1 MTEDTT
7 VLIVEDRPDVLALYE
22 RFVGEE
28 YTVRTATTVE
38 SAVETVDESTD
49 VVLLDRR
56 LPDGNG
62 QRVLERIRSQ
72 ELGCRVAMVTGVAPD
87 FDIIGMGFDH
97 YVVKPISRDGLLDA
111 VEVLLGRTE
120 YGTKLRE
127 TAALVSKRAL
137 LEAEKSVDELEG
149 NPEYHRLVDR
159 VDTLQ
164 RDIDDISARF
174 TAADFRAM
182 FRDIESAS

>member
-7 VLIVEDRPDVLALYE
+7 VLIVEDQPDVLAVYE
-22 RFVGEE
+22 QFVGEKH
-28 YTVRTATTVE
+28 TVRTATTVE
-38 SAVETVDESTD
+38 AAVDTVDESTD

-56 LPDGNG
+56 LPDGDG
-62 QRVLERIRSQ
+62 QRVLERIR
-72 ELGCRVAMVTGVAPD
+72 EDGLGCRVAMVTGVVPD
-87 FDIIGMGFDH
+87 FDVIDMGFDH
-97 YVVKPISRDGLLDA
+97 YVVKPLSREGLLDA

-120 YGTKLRE
+120 YGSKIRE

-137 LEAEKSVDELEG
+137 LEAEKPADELDG
-149 NPEYHRLVDR
+149 SAEYRRLVDR

-164 RDIDDISARF
+164 RDIDDLSARF
-174 TAADFRAM
+174 TAADYRAM

>member
-7 VLIVEDRPDVLALYE
+7 VLIVEDQPDVLALYE
-22 RFVGEE
+22 QFVGEQ

-38 SAVETVDESTD
+38 AAVDIVDESTD

-56 LPDGNG
+56 LPDGDG
-62 QRVLERIRSQ
+62 QRVLERIREQ
-72 ELGCRVAMVTGVAPD
+72 GYGCRVAMVTGVVPD
-87 FDIIGMGFDH
+87 FDIVGMGFDH

-127 TAALVSKRAL
+127 TASLVSKRAL
-137 LEAEKSVDELEG
+137 LEAEKSADELAAST
-149 NPEYHRLVDR
+149 EYRQLVDQ

-164 RDIDDISARF
+164 RDIDAISTDF
-174 TAADFRAM
+174 TPADFRAM
-182 FRDIESAS
+182 FRDIESAP

>member
-1 MTEDTT
+1 MSDDIT
-7 VLIVEDRPDVLALYE
+7 VLIVEDNPDVLALYE
-22 RFVGEE
+22 SFVGEQ
-28 YTVRTATTVE
+28 YAVRTARTVE
-38 SAVETVDESTD
+38 AAVDTVDNATD

-62 QRVLERIRSQ
+62 QRVLERIQKQ
-72 ELGCRVAMVTGVAPD
+72 ELGCRVAMVTGMVPD

-97 YVVKPISRDGLLDA
+97 YVVKPLSRDGLLDA
-111 VEVLLGRTE
+111 VELLLGRTE
-120 YGTKLRE
+120 YDTKLRE

-137 LEAEKSVDELEG
+137 LESEKPPTELDASAE
-149 NPEYHRLVDR
+149 YQQLVDR
-159 VDTLQ
+159 VNRLQ
-164 RDIDDISARF
+164 RDIDNISTQF